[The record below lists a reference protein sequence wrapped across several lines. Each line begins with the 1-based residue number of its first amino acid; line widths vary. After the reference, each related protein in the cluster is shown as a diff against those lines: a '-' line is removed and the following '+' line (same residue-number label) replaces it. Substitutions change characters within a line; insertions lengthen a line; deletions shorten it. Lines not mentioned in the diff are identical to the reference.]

1 MDGDDYEPFSKASL
15 FEPTRTSQDGELMY
29 LVNGCFK
36 HAHIPDG
43 EVNAFGKRLLQTCA
57 FYGLEIL
64 NGVCPG
70 GETGNFTFLSEHG
83 HSVVDYFLMSS
94 GILY

>member
-1 MDGDDYEPFSKASL
+1 
-15 FEPTRTSQDGELMY
+15 MY

-64 NGVCPG
+64 SGVSPG

-83 HSVVDYFLMSS
+83 HSVVDHFLMSS